1 MRAEVLSFSRTYGLL
16 ETGDRVVCAVSGGAD
31 SMALLWCLHLLQESM
46 GLQLSAAHFHHGLR
60 GPEAD
65 RDEAFVRAFC
75 ARHDIPL
82 SVGRGQVRRQGRGLE
97 DAARQA
103 RYDFLLSVDPAAKVA
118 TAHTADDNAE
128 TVLLRWVRGTS
139 LRGLGGIPP
148 CRGRII
154 RPMLSVTRAQVLSF
168 LDQWN
173 LDYVEDGTNGQDDFL
188 RNRLRHR
195 IIPALAGEN
204 PHLIQSVS
212 TGALRLRQDEN
223 LLQSLAEQA
232 LEQVRAPEGL
242 DCQALLAQ
250 HPALRSRV
258 LERFLRDAGVREPQA
273 AHIAQAEALVRSSR
287 PGAWARFPGGVVLA
301 RRYGRLV
308 CPPAGEPFVQTRLQ
322 VPGLTLIPQ
331 LGMEARC
338 RFPGEDEKIENNAF
352 TFTVGCDTMKELVIW
367 LRPRRPG
374 DQIRL
379 PGGHKSLKKLL
390 IDRKVPALWRDRIP
404 VVADEAGVLAVFGVG
419 VNLDRRAE
427 PGSRALEI
435 ALCLEHTGS
444 EVACHAPR
452 Y

>member
-1 MRAEVLSFSRTYGLL
+1 MRAEVLSFCRSHGLL
-16 ETGDRVVCAVSGGAD
+16 EAGDRVVCAVSGGAD
-31 SMALLWCLHLLQESM
+31 SMALLWCLYLLQEPM

-75 ARHDIPL
+75 AQYSIPL

-148 CRGRII
+148 RRGRII

-168 LDQWN
+168 LEQWN
-173 LDYVEDGTNGQDDFL
+173 LTYVEDGTNQQDEFL

-195 IIPALAGEN
+195 ILPALSEEN
-204 PHLIQSVS
+204 PHLVQSVS
-212 TGALRLRQDEN
+212 AGALRLRQDEE

-232 LEQVRAPEGL
+232 LEQARTPEGL
-242 DCQALLAQ
+242 DCQALLAL

-258 LERFLRDAGVREPQA
+258 LEQFLRHAGVREPQA

-301 RRYGRLV
+301 RHYGHLA
-308 CPPAGEPFVQTRLQ
+308 CAPAGEPLLQTRLQ
-322 VPGLTLIPQ
+322 IPGRTAIPQ
-331 LGMEARC
+331 LGMEVRC
-338 RFPGEDEKIENNAF
+338 RFLGENEKIVNNAF
-352 TFTVGCDTMKELVIW
+352 TFSVRCDTMNEPVIW
-367 LRPRRPG
+367 LRSRQPG

-379 PGGHKSLKKLL
+379 SGGHRSLKKLF

-404 VVADEAGVLAVFGVG
+404 VVADGAGILAVFGVG

-435 ALCLEHTGS
+435 AFCLEHIGS